1 MKNVFNIKIFK
12 EFFKQLKVIGL
23 LMAIITGFIAALM
36 PISTY
41 IGIRENQKNIALS
54 QSIVSIDEIILVF
67 FIIFC
72 ITVPMLTL
80 SAFQFLN
87 KRNTCDFYHSIPH
100 KRTCLFFSI
109 FAAVFS
115 WIFINLASTTLIF
128 SILYTAFKKYIIF
141 DISQLLLASVNI
153 LIISLL
159 VCSAII
165 LACTLTGNILNNFFV
180 SGIILFLPR
189 IFITLFASLI
199 TNSIPFIQSF
209 DTISVFKNSTN
220 LLFGIFLNFLSIG
233 SSKYYYHLGFGTVYT
248 LILSIIYITLAV
260 FVFKIRKSEVA
271 GNSSINTKLQ
281 AIFRICI
288 GIFITLPAIIA
299 VFGELSNQSS
309 YEYNGSLLFYV
320 IANVIIAIIFM
331 FIYELVST
339 KNIKKALHSL
349 IFIPVHLAACAALIG
364 FIFGIYNFSLNYVP
378 AKDDVEYIHICNYAY
393 DDESYKDYFE
403 YKISTSKIYDKNII
417 NTLLETLEDNIEK
430 FKENPDKFY
439 YSSNNINITFVCN
452 GKEYNRT
459 IYLDYKNSSNITS
472 QISKA
477 IDLNSILLD
486 FPNIANSQI
495 STSGNLEFL
504 NKPNNDIFVKK
515 LYNTFLECVKNNPD
529 PYLSYMKK
537 NIRYSLLTAENDY
550 LSNVNNDEDS
560 DFDYNVSFVVTTFV
574 NGAKATAYIPII
586 TDYEPVMEL
595 LYNESLKNEAAQLKV
610 KDILSNINDYIYK
623 YDEISIYVSP
633 ARKNQ
638 SNDNAIYFT
647 YSNKTIFY
655 EYNYGYTACTPEEL
669 KAAKDAL
676 QIASEEDVKKLKYI
690 GDNINTNAY
699 DSNYSFYTVAI
710 CYEQNY
716 SDNYTSENL
725 LPILVAIPN

>member
-1 MKNVFNIKIFK
+1 MKNVFNFKIFK

-23 LMAIITGFIAALM
+23 LMAIITGFIAALI
-36 PISTY
+36 PVSTY
-41 IGIRENQKNIALS
+41 IGIKEEQKNIAIS
-54 QSIVSIDEIILVF
+54 QSIVSINEIILVF

-72 ITVPMLTL
+72 ITVPMLAM

-115 WIFINLASTTLIF
+115 WIFINLISTTLIF
-128 SILYTAFKKYIIF
+128 TILYTAFKKYIIF
-141 DISQLLLASVNI
+141 DVGQLWLASVNI
-153 LIISLL
+153 LVISLL

-189 IFITLFASLI
+189 IFIILFASLI

-209 DTISVFKNSTN
+209 DTISVFKDSTN
-220 LLFGIFLNFLSIG
+220 LLFGTFLNFLDAG
-233 SSKYYYHLGFGTVYT
+233 SAKYYYHLGFGTVYT
-248 LILSIIYITLAV
+248 LILSIIYIALAV
-260 FVFKIRKSEVA
+260 IVFKIRKSEVA

-299 VFGELSNQSS
+299 VFGKLSHQSA

-320 IANVIIAIIFM
+320 IANVIIAIILM

-349 IFIPVHLAACAALIG
+349 IFIPVHLVACGALIG
-364 FIFGIYNFSLNYVP
+364 IIFGIYNFSLNYVP
-378 AKDDVEYIHICNYAY
+378 DKDDVDYIHIYNYTY
-393 DDESYKDYFE
+393 DDDSYKDYFE

-417 NTLLETLEDNIEK
+417 SALVETLEDNIEK
-430 FKENPDKFY
+430 FKENPDKIY
-439 YSSNNINITFVCN
+439 YSSNNIDITFVCN
-452 GKEYNRT
+452 GREYNRT
-459 IYLDYKNSSNITS
+459 IYLDYKNGSNITS

-477 IDLNSILLD
+477 IDLDSILLD
-486 FPNIANSQI
+486 FPDLANSQI

-504 NKPNNDIFVKK
+504 NNPNNDAFVKK
-515 LYNTFLECVKNNPD
+515 LYNTLLECIKNNPA
-529 PYLSYMKK
+529 PYLSYMRE
-537 NIRYSLLTAENDY
+537 NVSYSLLTADNDY
-550 LSNVNNDEDS
+550 LSNIEKDENS
-560 DFDYNVSFVVTTFV
+560 DFIYDVYFALTTFV
-574 NGAKATAYIPII
+574 NGTKATAYIPVI

-595 LYNESLKNEAAQLKV
+595 LYNESIKNEAAQLKV

-633 ARKNQ
+633 VCKNQ
-638 SNDNAIYFT
+638 SNDNAIAVT
-647 YSNKTIFY
+647 YSNKTNFY
-655 EYNYGYTACTPEEL
+655 EYNYGYTDCTPEEL
-669 KAAKDAL
+669 QAAKDAL
-676 QIASEEDVKKLKYI
+676 QIASEEEAKKLKYI

-699 DSNYSFYTVAI
+699 NSNYSFYKVSI
-710 CYEQNY
+710 YYEQNY
-716 SDNYTSENL
+716 SDDYSAQDL
-725 LPILVAIPN
+725 LPILVAMPN